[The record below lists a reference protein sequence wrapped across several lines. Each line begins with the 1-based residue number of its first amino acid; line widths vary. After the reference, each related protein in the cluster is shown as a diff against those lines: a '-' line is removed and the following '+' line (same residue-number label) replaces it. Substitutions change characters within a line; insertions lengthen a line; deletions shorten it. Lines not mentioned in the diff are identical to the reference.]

1 MAAAVDVYRITDQ
14 LDTETLDVLETR
26 LEARGRH
33 PRFLHMMGEY
43 LDAMSIDAA
52 ATVLDVGCGTGVVA
66 RTIARRKGFGGHV
79 TGIDLSASL
88 IEAARRFATGEGL
101 SGVIDF
107 HAGDSQS
114 LKLPDA
120 AFDAVIAHTLISHV
134 DDPRAVLG
142 ELARVV
148 KPGGMIGIFDGDY
161 ASITFG
167 TDDPARGRAMDE
179 AIIAAIVTNP
189 RVMRE
194 MPQLLRDTRL
204 DLVSSF
210 AYVLAEVG
218 TADFWKPGIQSFM
231 KLLPKSGAATEA
243 EAVAW
248 ADEVLRRS
256 DEGVFFGA
264 CNFYSYLA
272 RRRP

>member
-1 MAAAVDVYRITDQ
+1 MAAVDVYRITDQ
-14 LDTETLDVLETR
+14 LDGDTLGVLEAR

-33 PRFLHMMGEY
+33 PKFLHMMGEY
-43 LDAMSIDAA
+43 LEGMGIDGAG
-52 ATVLDVGCGTGVVA
+52 TVLDVGCGTGVVA
-66 RTIARRKGFGGHV
+66 RTVARRPAFKGHV
-79 TGIDLSASL
+79 TGIDLSPSL
-88 IEAARRFATGEGL
+88 IHAAQRLARSEGL
-101 SGVIDF
+101 AAKVDF
-107 HAGDSQS
+107 RAGDSQS

-134 DDPRAVLG
+134 DDPQAVIE

-194 MPQLLRDTRL
+194 MPQRLRDANV
-204 DLVSSF
+204 DLVSSWS
-210 AYVLAEVG
+210 YVLAEVG
-218 TADFWKPGIQSFM
+218 AADFWKPGIQSFM
-231 KLLPKSGAATEA
+231 KLLPKAGAATED

-248 ADEVLRRS
+248 AEEVLRRS
-256 DEGVFFGA
+256 DRGVFFGA
-264 CNFYSYLA
+264 CNFYSYIA
-272 RRRP
+272 RRRT

>member
-1 MAAAVDVYRITDQ
+1 MAAVDVYRITDQ
-14 LDTETLDVLETR
+14 LDGDTLGVLEAR

-33 PRFLHMMGEY
+33 PKFLHMMGEY
-43 LDAMSIDAA
+43 LDGMGIDRAG
-52 ATVLDVGCGTGVVA
+52 TVLDVGCGTGVVA
-66 RTIARRKGFGGHV
+66 RTIARRPAFKGHV
-79 TGIDLSASL
+79 TGIDLSPSL
-88 IEAARRFATGEGL
+88 IHAAQRLGQTEGL
-101 SGVIDF
+101 AAKIDF
-107 HAGDSQS
+107 RAGDSQS

-134 DDPRAVLG
+134 DDPQAVIE

-194 MPQLLRDTRL
+194 MPQRLRDAKV
-204 DLVSSF
+204 DLVSSWS
-210 AYVLAEVG
+210 YVLAEVG
-218 TADFWKPGIQSFM
+218 AADFWKPGIQSFM
-231 KLLPKSGAATEA
+231 KLLPKAGAATES

-248 ADEVLRRS
+248 AEEVLHRS
-256 DEGVFFGA
+256 DRGVFFGA
-264 CNFYSYLA
+264 CNFYSYVA
-272 RRRP
+272 RRAA

>member
-1 MAAAVDVYRITDQ
+1 MTAVDVYRITDK
-14 LDTETLDVLETR
+14 LDGDTLDVLETR

-43 LDAMSIDAA
+43 LDAMGIDGA

-66 RTIARRKGFGGHV
+66 RAIARRPGFRGRI
-79 TGIDLSASL
+79 TGIDVSPRL
-88 IEAARRFATGEGL
+88 IDAARRFAGQEGL
-101 SGVIDF
+101 AAVTDF
-107 HAGDSQS
+107 RAGDSQS
-114 LKLPDA
+114 LQLPDG

-134 DDPRAVLG
+134 DSPRAVLD

-148 KPGGMIGIFDGDY
+148 KPGGKIGIFDGDY

-194 MPQLLRDTRL
+194 MPQLLRDARL
-204 DLVSSF
+204 DLVQSF

-218 TADFWKPGIQSFM
+218 TVDFWKPGIQSFM
-231 KLLPKSGAATEA
+231 KLMPKSGAASEA
-243 EAVAW
+243 DAVAW
-248 ADEVLRRS
+248 AEEVLRRS
-256 DEGVFFGA
+256 DRGVFFGA
-264 CNFYSYLA
+264 CNFYSYIA
-272 RRRP
+272 TRAA